1 MSVLSSQCDN
11 LRIMARLVRE
21 YGYSEISKSLRDA
34 ADTIWSLRDRIGDM
48 TDELVKLRGDNAKL
62 RELATEAIRLMQ
74 ADGPDCGL
82 CKHYSE
88 CWADE
93 AMNYSPS
100 GCVICNE
107 ARELGIEVG
116 ENAKLRELMQELLTD
131 PDARERMR
139 ELGIEVSE

>member
-1 MSVLSSQCDN
+1 MSTEWELDEGIRSIKSAW
-11 LRIMARLVRE
+11 RRERTARLNLEKMFENVE
-21 YGYSEISKSLRDA
+21 SK
-34 ADTIWSLRDRIGDM
+34 
-48 TDELVKLRGDNAKL
+48 NARL

-88 CWADE
+88 CWISD
-93 AMNYSPS
+93 AMDYSPS

-116 ENAKLRELMQELLTD
+116 K
-131 PDARERMR
+131 
-139 ELGIEVSE
+139 